1 MALFFG
7 VVGVQDDVIVLRAT
21 QGVGLDAARLV
32 LIEKIDAQAV
42 GSSKADNFQIRP
54 GDPRYWQMQGTLA
67 QDRLSG
73 SDLVGG
79 GDFRRDA
86 SLEPGEEFSQSIPEG
101 LHRRQCRELV
111 AEHVIPRAFKI
122 GAVRLQIGRRAGDRY
137 ALEFAFLAQDIE
149 QHRWR
154 WSRVGV
160 AIEIDDIIEVARP
173 GTLGQRPHLF
183 TEGFLIGVGADMNA
197 FARFIAIGVIDG
209 KAYGDE
215 Y

>member
-1 MALFFG
+1 MMLLSCVRSEGQRSDRCSGHPGYDAG
-7 VVGVQDDVIVLRAT
+7 SRARCGASRSYREDRRT
-21 QGVGLDAARLV
+21 GGWQH
-32 LIEKIDAQAV
+32 
-42 GSSKADNFQIRP
+42 SKADNFQIRP
-54 GDPRYWQMQGTLA
+54 GDPRYWQMQGTLT

-101 LHRRQCRELV
+101 LHRRQCREMV

-154 WSRVGV
+154 WSRVAGH
-160 AIEIDDIIEVARP
+160 ARP
-173 GTLGQRPHLF
+173 APSPFHRRLPH
-183 TEGFLIGVGADMNA
+183 
-197 FARFIAIGVIDG
+197 RRRR
-209 KAYGDE
+209 
-215 Y
+215 